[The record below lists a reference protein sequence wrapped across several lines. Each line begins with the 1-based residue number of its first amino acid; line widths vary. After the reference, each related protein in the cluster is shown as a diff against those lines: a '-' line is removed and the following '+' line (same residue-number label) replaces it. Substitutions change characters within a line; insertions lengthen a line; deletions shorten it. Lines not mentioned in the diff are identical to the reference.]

1 MADDNHVDV
10 KSTTITL
17 NIKAISSVITGLVA
31 IMGSVWA
38 IDNHYASAA
47 DVERMQ
53 RGFEGQ
59 IRSLRQE
66 RAEDELLKLSV
77 KKQLQNGK
85 LDPVDQALYERYQQR
100 VAATQKEEKEAV
112 AQDAAA
118 KAKK

>member
-1 MADDNHVDV
+1 MSDEE
-10 KSTTITL
+10 KSPSFTVSLKTIT
-17 NIKAISSVITGLVA
+17 SVITGAVA
-31 IMGSVWA
+31 VMGSVWA
-38 IDNHYASAA
+38 IDNHYASAV

-85 LDPVDQALYERYQQR
+85 LDPVDQALYDRYQQR
-100 VAATQKEEKEAV
+100 VLSTQKEEKEAQ
-112 AQDAAA
+112 AQVKAE
-118 KAKK
+118 AKK